1 LLTIPLEDNLT
12 DSTLNTFPK
21 LLQRNAALHA
31 EVPSIREK
39 EFGIWQTWSWAQ
51 AAEEI
56 KSFANG
62 LAAHGFKRGDKLF
75 IIGANRPRMYWAMC
89 AAQSLGGIPVPTYQ
103 DAVVEELIYVVDH
116 AEVKFAIAENQ
127 EQVDKLLL
135 VNEIDRTIDQIIYD
149 DSRGMR
155 DYNHEHIFS
164 FENIQAAGT
173 KFAVDSPTY
182 FEDQIALGKGG
193 DVAVLLYTS
202 GTTGQPKGV
211 ILTHDSLIFGSQR
224 VASLESLSEKDS
236 VVAYLPM
243 AWVVDHFLCY
253 TLAYCAAYCVCC
265 PESPDTLLLDKKEI
279 GPSFHFTSPR
289 ILEDQRTDI
298 LTRMEDA
305 AGIKRKLFNYFI
317 EHASRVGTDIHSAKT
332 VGLVDKL
339 LYFIGEIYAYG
350 PLRNSLG
357 YSRTRITWTAGEAI
371 GADMFDF
378 YRSIGINL
386 KQVYGQTEA
395 GPFLTAQKTNM
406 VRSDTV
412 GVPLE
417 DVEVKIDDHGEV
429 IFRSPGAFKE
439 YYKNPDAT
447 LESKNADGWI
457 LTGDAGLIDKDGQ
470 LKIIDRIRDVG
481 ALSNGS
487 LFAPKFIENKLKFFA
502 HILEVVSFGDRR
514 DRVTAMINIDLVAV
528 GNWAERRNISY
539 ASYQDLASR
548 PEVYS
553 LVQESIERVNLDLS
567 RDESL
572 SDSQISRFVILHKE
586 LDADDGELTRTRKV
600 RRRIIMERYADLIDA
615 LYNPEIKRIQI
626 ETEVTFEDGRKGM
639 IAGDLEIRDAEI
651 FHTVQK
657 TG

>member
-1 LLTIPLEDNLT
+1 MS
-12 DSTLNTFPK
+12 DSIKNQKLDTFPK
-21 LLQRNAALHA
+21 LLLRNAAQFADL
-31 EVPSIREK
+31 PSIREK
-39 EFGIWQTWSWAQ
+39 EFGIWQTWTWAQ

-75 IIGANRPRMYWAMC
+75 IIGGNRPRLYWAMC

-116 AEVKFAIAENQ
+116 AEVKYAIAEDQ

-135 VNEIDRTIDQIIYD
+135 VNEIDRTIDKIFYD

-155 DYNHEHIFS
+155 DYNPEHVFS
-164 FENIQAAGT
+164 FESVQAEGL
-173 KFAVDSPTY
+173 KLAVESPAF
-182 FEDQIALGKGG
+182 FEDQIALGSGE

-202 GTTGQPKGV
+202 GTTGRPKGV
-211 ILTHDSLIFGSQR
+211 VLTHDSMIFGSQR
-224 VASLESLSEKDS
+224 VAILESLTEKDS
-236 VVAYLPM
+236 VIAYLPM

-253 TLAYCAAYCVCC
+253 TLAYCAGYCVCC

-289 ILEDQRTDI
+289 VLEDQRTDI

-305 AGIKRKLFNYFI
+305 AGIKRRLFNYFI
-317 EHASRVGTDIHSAKT
+317 DHAGHVGIDINSGKK
-332 VGLVDKL
+332 VGLVDRL
-339 LYFIGEIYAYG
+339 LYFIGDIYAYG
-350 PLRNSLG
+350 PLRNNLG
-357 YSRTRITWTAGEAI
+357 YSKTRITWTAGEAI
-371 GADMFDF
+371 GPDMFDF

-395 GPFLTAQKTNM
+395 GPFLTAQHSDV

-417 DVEVKIDDHGEV
+417 DVDVKIDEHGEV
-429 IFRSPGAFKE
+429 IYRSPGAFKE

-447 LESKNADGWI
+447 RESKNAEGWI
-457 LTGDAGLIDKDGQ
+457 LTGDAGLFDSEGQ
-470 LKIIDRIRDVG
+470 LKIIDRIKDVG
-481 ALSNGS
+481 ALSDGS
-487 LFAPKFIENKLKFFA
+487 IFAPKFIENKLKFFA
-502 HILEVVSFGDRR
+502 HILEVVTFGDQR
-514 DRVTAMINIDLVAV
+514 DRVTAMINIDLIAV
-528 GNWAERRNISY
+528 GNWAERRNIAY

-553 LVQESIERVNLDLS
+553 MVQESVEQVNMDLS
-567 RDESL
+567 RDETL
-572 SDSQISRFVILHKE
+572 AHSQITRFAILHKE

-615 LYNPEIKRIQI
+615 LYNPEINRVQV

-639 IAGDLEIRDAEI
+639 ITGDLEIRDTKT
-651 FHTVQK
+651 FHTAEK

>member
-1 LLTIPLEDNLT
+1 MS
-12 DSTLNTFPK
+12 DSLNNQKLDTFPK
-21 LLQRNAALHA
+21 LLLRNAAQFADL
-31 EVPSIREK
+31 PSIREK
-39 EFGIWQTWSWAQ
+39 EFGIWQTWTWAQ

-62 LAAHGFKRGDKLF
+62 LAAHGFRRGDKLF
-75 IIGANRPRMYWAMC
+75 IIGGNRPRLYWAMC

-116 AEVKFAIAENQ
+116 AEVKYAIAEDQ
-127 EQVDKLLL
+127 EQVDKLLQ
-135 VNEIDRTIDQIIYD
+135 VNEVDRTIDKIFYD
-149 DSRGMR
+149 DSRGLR
-155 DYNHEHIFS
+155 DYNPEHIFS
-164 FENIQAAGT
+164 FESVQAKGIKSAIE
-173 KFAVDSPTY
+173 SPTF
-182 FEDQIALGKGG
+182 FEDQIALGSGD

-211 ILTHDSLIFGSQR
+211 VLTHDSMIFGSQR
-224 VASLESLSEKDS
+224 VATLESLTERDS
-236 VVAYLPM
+236 VIAYLPM

-253 TLAYCAAYCVCC
+253 TLAYCAGYCVCC

-289 ILEDQRTDI
+289 VLEGQRTDI

-317 EHASRVGTDIHSAKT
+317 DHAARVGIDINSGKK
-332 VGLVDKL
+332 VSLVDRL
-339 LYFIGEIYAYG
+339 LYFIGDIYAYG
-350 PLRNSLG
+350 PLRNNLG
-357 YSRTRITWTAGEAI
+357 YSKTRITWTAGEAI
-371 GADMFDF
+371 GPDMFDF

-395 GPFLTAQKTNM
+395 GPFLTAQPNDA

-417 DVEVKIDDHGEV
+417 DVDVKIDQHGEV
-429 IFRSPGAFKE
+429 IYRSPGAFKE

-447 LESKNADGWI
+447 QNSKNAEGWI
-457 LTGDAGLIDKDGQ
+457 LTGDAGLFDSEGQ
-470 LKIIDRIRDVG
+470 LKIIDRIKDVG
-481 ALSNGS
+481 ALSDGS

-502 HILEVVSFGDRR
+502 HILEVVTFGDQR
-514 DRVTAMINIDLVAV
+514 DRVTAMVNIDLVAV
-528 GNWAERRNISY
+528 GNWAERRNIAY

-553 LVQESIERVNLDLS
+553 MVQESIEQVNMDLS
-567 RDESL
+567 RDETL
-572 SDSQISRFVILHKE
+572 SNSQITRFAVLHKE

-600 RRRIIMERYADLIDA
+600 RRQIIMERYADLIDA
-615 LYNPEIKRIQI
+615 LYNPEIDRIQV

-639 IAGDLEIRDAEI
+639 ISGDLEIRDSKT
-651 FHTVQK
+651 FHAVQE
-657 TG
+657 TA